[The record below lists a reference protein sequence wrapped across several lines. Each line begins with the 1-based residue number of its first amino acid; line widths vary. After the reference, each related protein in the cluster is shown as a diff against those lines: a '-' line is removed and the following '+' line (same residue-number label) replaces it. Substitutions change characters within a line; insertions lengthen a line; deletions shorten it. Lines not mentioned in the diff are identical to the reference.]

1 LIGLNK
7 RVAITPVLFNVWILA
22 ACSAMPQSAS
32 SYGSAP
38 GPFELV
44 DTPFYS
50 QLQFQCGPAA
60 LITLLEASGVATTLE
75 AVSSQIYL
83 PARQGSLQ
91 SEIIAATRAAD
102 RIPYVLAPALASIA
116 GELAAGRCWCCRT
129 SASAGYRGGIMQ
141 WSSARM
147 RAAMRSFFVSA
158 ERLYI
163 DMLSEDSSSLLARNN
178 LAMTLVALVRNDR
191 ALEQIDIALVLAE
204 GSPLL
209 DELQDTKKLL

>member
-1 LIGLNK
+1 
-7 RVAITPVLFNVWILA
+7 
-22 ACSAMPQSAS
+22 
-32 SYGSAP
+32 
-38 GPFELV
+38 
-44 DTPFYS
+44 
-50 QLQFQCGPAA
+50 
-60 LITLLEASGVATTLE
+60 
-75 AVSSQIYL
+75 
-83 PARQGSLQ
+83 
-91 SEIIAATRAAD
+91 
-102 RIPYVLAPALASIA
+102 
-116 GELAAGRCWCCRT
+116 
-129 SASAGYRGGIMQ
+129 MQ